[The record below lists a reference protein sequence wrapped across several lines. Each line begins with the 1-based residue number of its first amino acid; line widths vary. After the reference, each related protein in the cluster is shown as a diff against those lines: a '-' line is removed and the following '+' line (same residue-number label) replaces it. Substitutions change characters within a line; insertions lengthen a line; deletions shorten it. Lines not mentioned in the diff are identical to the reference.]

1 MNEQGH
7 DPLAAASP
15 PTLLSPGE
23 QMRAA
28 RERAGWTTERLA
40 GELCLPLNRLEALER
55 DEHASFGGAVFVRGY
70 LRRAAV
76 LLGIPPQELIEA
88 FESCCGGAKPAEILP
103 GLAPGQPPR
112 KGAPGWLGPF
122 AGTAAVAVVIASTWW
137 LLAPLDEGAPR
148 ARSSAPAPATLEF
161 VAPEPTRPASSME
174 IASLPVQVETVAPL
188 QAGDDAVAPEA
199 AAELAESP
207 EFGAPRAAPDVVAVA
222 ESILPPPGT
231 VELRF
236 EFSAD
241 CWLEVMDAEDRR
253 LAYRLH
259 QAGDVVRLRGTAP
272 VSVFL
277 GNAEGVLLTV
287 DGEGVPLRPARRDG
301 TARLTVGGGAG

>member
-1 MNEQGH
+1 MNEQ
-7 DPLAAASP
+7 DQEAVVAPTP

-28 RERAGWTTERLA
+28 RERAGWTAEQLA
-40 GELCLPLNRLEALER
+40 GELCLPLHRLEALER

-76 LLGIPPQELIEA
+76 LLGIPPQELIGA
-88 FESCCGGAKPAEILP
+88 FESCCGGPKPAEILP
-103 GLAPGQPPR
+103 GLAPGEPPR

-137 LLAPLDEGAPR
+137 LLAPSDDRVPK
-148 ARSSAPAPATLEF
+148 ARSSAPSPATLEF
-161 VAPEPTRPASSME
+161 VAPEPARPASSVE
-174 IASLPVQVETVAPL
+174 IASLPVAVETVAPL
-188 QAGDDAVAPEA
+188 HAGADAVAPEA
-199 AAELAESP
+199 VVELP
-207 EFGAPRAAPDVVAVA
+207 ELGAPRSAPDVVAAA

-231 VELRF
+231 VELRL
-236 EFSAD
+236 EFTAD
-241 CWLEVMDAEDRR
+241 CWLEVMDAEERR

-287 DGEGVPLRPARRDG
+287 DGESVPLRPARRDG

>member
-1 MNEQGH
+1 MNEQDH
-7 DPLAAASP
+7 DVLAAAAP

-28 RERAGWTTERLA
+28 RERAGWTAERLA
-40 GELCLPLNRLEALER
+40 GELCLPLHRLEALER

-88 FESCCGGAKPAEILP
+88 FESCCGGPKPAEILP

-137 LLAPLDEGAPR
+137 LLAPSDDRVPK
-148 ARSSAPAPATLEF
+148 ARSSAPPPATLEF
-161 VAPEPTRPASSME
+161 VAPEPARPAGSVE
-174 IASLPVQVETVAPL
+174 VASLPVAVETGAPL
-188 QAGDDAVAPEA
+188 HAGADAVAPEA
-199 AAELAESP
+199 VAELP
-207 EFGAPRAAPDVVAVA
+207 ELGAPRSAPDVVAVA

-236 EFSAD
+236 EFNAD
-241 CWLEVMDAEDRR
+241 CWLEVMDAEERR

-287 DGEGVPLRPARRDG
+287 DGESVPLRPARRDG